1 VELSFIGACCWF
13 SQDAYVDYWKARSN
27 GTDNIPT
34 KRADW
39 LRPLRNGSFFSAH
52 PQYHNDLVLSNHGSV
67 SASRFY
73 VTGRR
78 ANRQAHAEAGLMMGL
93 RELAAGSEP
102 PMIPYC
108 PEFVY
113 YERYVSVKKNT
124 LLPVGVTMIGLFD
137 LVLLLFIIF
146 SITVTDADAKDQ
158 N

>member
-1 VELSFIGACCWF
+1 VHVVDFF
-13 SQDAYVDYWKARSN
+13 QDAYVDYWKVKSN

-34 KRADW
+34 KRDDW
-39 LRPLRNGSFFSAH
+39 LRPLRNGSFFSEQ
-52 PQYHNDLVLSNHGSV
+52 PQYRNDLVLSNHGPV

-78 ANRQAHAEAGLMMGL
+78 ANREANAEAGLMMGL
-93 RELAAGSEP
+93 RELALGSEP

-124 LLPVGVTMIGLFD
+124 LLPVGVTMIGMFE
-137 LVLLLFIIF
+137 LLSLLHLLPF
-146 SITVTDADAKDQ
+146 SAFVQI
-158 N
+158 NLY